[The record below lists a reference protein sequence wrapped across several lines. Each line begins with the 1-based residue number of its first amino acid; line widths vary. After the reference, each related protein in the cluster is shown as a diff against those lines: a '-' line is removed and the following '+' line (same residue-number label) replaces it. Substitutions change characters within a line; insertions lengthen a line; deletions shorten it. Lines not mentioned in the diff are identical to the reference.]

1 MPDERMKFKVEGAK
15 LIFLNFSG
23 RETIYNVAGNRN
35 FCVVLDEK
43 TAKAMLADGWNV
55 KLPKPGED
63 EEENTKDPYLQVA
76 VKYKIRPPKIVLIT
90 SGGRTFLTEDMVEI
104 LDGMDFENVDLIA
117 NASYWE
123 VGDKSGIKAYLK
135 TMYVTVDEDDL
146 DRKYAT
152 EDGR

>member
-1 MPDERMKFKVEGAK
+1 MPDERMRFKVEGAK

-23 RETIYNVAGNRN
+23 RETMYNQPGNRN

-43 TAKAMLADGWNV
+43 TAKAMLDDGWNV
-55 KLPKPGED
+55 KLPKPGEAD
-63 EEENTKDPYLQVA
+63 DEENTKDPYIQIA

-90 SGGRTFLTEDMVEI
+90 SGGRTYLTEDMVEI

-146 DRKYAT
+146 DRKYSVG
-152 EDGR
+152 E